1 MCVYAYQNL
10 CVHVCAG
17 APPLRNLRLVAG
29 ADPSEGRVEVFVNGH
44 WGTVCDD
51 NWNLNNSNVVCRQ
64 LGYHS
69 AITSYPGGASLRGQG
84 SIWLDEVS
92 CTGQEESL
100 LLCSHATIGESDC
113 FHVEDIVVRC
123 SRTGEHREQQMVYIC
138 NIALRVLCHV
148 RMTFVPAN
156 TCMLMSL
163 CDCYCCVCIVHV
175 VYVVFIAL

>member
-1 MCVYAYQNL
+1 MCVVCVVCVRCVWCVSMCVYASQNL

-17 APPLRNLRLVAG
+17 APPLRNLRLLAG

-69 AITSYPGGASLRGQG
+69 AITSYSAGPSLKGQG

-123 SRTGEHREQQMVYIC
+123 NRTGEHREQQMVYNC
-138 NIALRVLCHV
+138 NIALCVLCHV
-148 RMTFVPAN
+148 
-156 TCMLMSL
+156 
-163 CDCYCCVCIVHV
+163 
-175 VYVVFIAL
+175 